1 MRVAKVGLLAGAMV
15 LAGVAQGGEG
25 GAADAQTGTAG
36 AAEAVSVAKDG
47 AAGPSDQEK
56 IEDIVVTATR
66 RSESLDRVPISIQ
79 ALSQED
85 LTQGA
90 IKTIGDIASVTPG
103 MTFQL
108 QGYASTLTV
117 ISIRGLESLFGAS
130 TVGVYL
136 DDTPIQGRL
145 SSDGNVGNPYPALF
159 DLKRVEVERGPQGT
173 LFGSGSEAGT
183 VRFISNEPSLTTFS
197 GMSHVE
203 LGSTQGGG
211 LSYEAG
217 AAVGGPIV
225 DEKIGYRISVWDRT
239 NGGYLDR
246 AQAWTGAT
254 VDRDTN
260 TDKTFSSRVALGIQA
275 GENIYITPSVYFQ
288 NIHGNDNGRFDLNFS
303 NPSAGLF
310 TSVTLLPETWQ
321 DRMEVP
327 SVKTEVELPFAQLT
341 GIVSYTHRKADLNND
356 LSGLLG
362 AIGLVSYG
370 NPLSTTYASSQADVS
385 PLFTGV
391 DVNAFTEEV
400 RLASKNPNAFFTWVA
415 GIFNDHRTQQDYQL
429 QYSQLLDPTGKEIF
443 YTLQTVKD
451 DQTAI
456 FAQGDLHLSKRWT
469 ATVGER
475 IARVRTDQVNV
486 NGTGA
491 LDAIPPYADNRL
503 AQTPSTP
510 HAALNFQADENN
522 LFYVSSGKGFRV
534 GGANDPLPPVC
545 GYSAVPNTYAADF
558 ITNYEVGAK
567 DLLFGGRMKIDSSVF
582 HIKWDNIQQLGQPAC
597 GISYTFNAG
606 SAVSNGFDM
615 AMQGIVTERLKV
627 DLNVGF
633 ANAHLTQDVFDAH
646 GVILAQSGDK
656 IGYLPYV
663 NSPWNVNAAGNY
675 QIPLPNSQRLSLRLE
690 YKFRSHNPGPFIN
703 QIKQSP
709 NYAPQLVSDPANTMW
724 NFKSTLAMSK
734 STDLG
739 FYVQNLFNAHPLLDK
754 YGQATTEVP
763 TYSTFRPR
771 TIGVTANV
779 TF

>member
-1 MRVAKVGLLAGAMV
+1 MRVLQMSMVVGMCILPGAV
-15 LAGVAQGGEG
+15 LAADG
-25 GAADAQTGTAG
+25 GAADSQAVRASAPV
-36 AAEAVSVAKDG
+36 AAAAAKDG
-47 AAGPSDQEK
+47 AEAGGGAGK

-66 RSESLDRVPISIQ
+66 RSESVERVPISIQ

-90 IKTIGDIASVTPG
+90 IKNISDIASVTPG
-103 MTFQL
+103 LTFQL
-108 QGYASTLTV
+108 NGYSSTLTV

-183 VRFISNEPSLTTFS
+183 IRFISNEPSLTTFS
-197 GMSHVE
+197 GMSHAEV
-203 LGSTQGGG
+203 GSTQGGG

-225 DEKIGYRISVWDRT
+225 NEKIGYRVSVWDRT

-246 AQAWTGAT
+246 AQSWTGT
-254 VDRDTN
+254 TINRDTN

-275 GENIYITPSVYFQ
+275 SENVYITPSVFFQ
-288 NIHGNDNGRFDLNFS
+288 NIHGNDNSRFDLNFS
-303 NPSAGLF
+303 NPQAGLF

-327 SVKTEVELPFAQLT
+327 SVKVEAELPFAQLT
-341 GIVSYTHRKADLNND
+341 GIVSYTHRKADLGND

-362 AIGLVSYG
+362 AIGLVNYG
-370 NPLSTTYASSQADVS
+370 NPRGTTYAGSQADVS
-385 PLFTGV
+385 PLYTGV
-391 DVNAFTEEV
+391 DVNAYTEEL
-400 RLASKNPNAFFTWVA
+400 RLTSKDRNAFFTWVA
-415 GIFNDHRTQQDYQL
+415 GVFNDHRTQQDYQL
-429 QYSQLLDPTGKEIF
+429 QYSNRVDPTGKEIF

-451 DQTAI
+451 DQSAI
-456 FAQGDLHLSKRWT
+456 FAQGDFHLTNQWT

-475 IARVRTDQVNV
+475 FARVRTDQVNI

-491 LDAIPPYADNRL
+491 LDAVPAYADNRL
-503 AQTPSTP
+503 SQTPSTP
-510 HAALNFQADENN
+510 HAAINYQADDNN
-522 LFYVSSGKGFRV
+522 LFYASTSKGFRV
-534 GGANDPLPPVC
+534 GGANDPLPSVC
-545 GYSAVPNTYAADF
+545 GYSAVPNTYGADF

-567 DLLFGGRMKIDSSVF
+567 DLLLNGRLKIDSSLF
-582 HIKWDNIQQLGQPAC
+582 HIKWTNIQQLGQPAC

-615 AMQGIVTERLKV
+615 ALQALATERLKV
-627 DLNVGF
+627 DLDV
-633 ANAHLTQDVFDAH
+633 AYADAHLTQDVFDAH
-646 GVILAQSGDK
+646 GIILAKNGDK
-656 IGYLPYV
+656 IGFLPYV
-663 NSPWNVNAAGNY
+663 NSPLNINAAANY
-675 QIPLPNSQRLSLRLE
+675 QIPLPNAQRLTLRVE
-690 YKFRSHNPGPFIN
+690 YKFRSHNPGPFMN
-703 QIKQSP
+703 QITQSP
-709 NYAPQLVSDPANTMW
+709 NYAPLLVSDPANTMW
-724 NFKSTLAMSK
+724 NFKSTLAMNK
-734 STDLG
+734 STDVGL
-739 FYVQNLFNAHPLLDK
+739 YVQNVFNAHPLLDK

-771 TIGVTANV
+771 TLGFTANV
-779 TF
+779 SF